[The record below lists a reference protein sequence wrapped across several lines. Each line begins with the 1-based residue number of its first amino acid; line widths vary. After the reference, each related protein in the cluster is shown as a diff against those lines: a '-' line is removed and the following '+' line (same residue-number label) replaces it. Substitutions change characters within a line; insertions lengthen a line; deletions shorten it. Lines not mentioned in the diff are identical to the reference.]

1 MDALEPAHGADAG
14 RGIAAS
20 LLANVSS
27 LADDMLSYLAE
38 GYRRSAGMPSFAA

>member
-1 MDALEPAHGADAG
+1 MDALEPAHGADVG
-14 RGIAAS
+14 SGVAAS

-27 LADDMLSYLAE
+27 LAEDMLSISSS